1 MDVKYETLDAIGH
14 SEVTV
19 DIAALGLKE
28 LDESKNEI
36 HQRAETLEAEFR
48 KNKCQDVVIYKYWN
62 IIPIMEIEAED
73 LEIMKISDNE
83 NELQE
88 IAQDTVA
95 NRKTEQYCQIC
106 DARIQN
112 DPDDES
118 TGYVIFTIK
127 KSISFR

>member
-1 MDVKYETLDAIGH
+1 MDVKYETHDAIGH

-28 LDESKNEI
+28 LDDSKNEI

-73 LEIMKISDNE
+73 LEYSDNE

-95 NRKTEQYCQIC
+95 NIKTEQYCQIC

-118 TGYVIFTIK
+118 IGYVIFTIR